1 MSGAGPGL
9 DTALRWVRIS
19 WLGFPALHDSR
30 ISSPLFVGV
39 ELSLW
44 SGPSECVRPRPGSR
58 GGGARVTAWLGG
70 GAVWGAS
77 AELFSPKSR
86 GHHLPLKAGGRSHG
100 L

>member
-30 ISSPLFVGV
+30 ISPPLFVGV

-44 SGPSECVRPRPGSR
+44 SGPSGCVRPRPGSR

-70 GAVWGAS
+70 VRFGEPLLSCSCPSPGATT
-77 AELFSPKSR
+77 FP
-86 GHHLPLKAGGRSHG
+86 
-100 L
+100 

>member
-30 ISSPLFVGV
+30 ISWPLFVGV
-39 ELSLW
+39 ELSRW
-44 SGPSECVRPRPGSR
+44 SGPSECVRPRPARR
-58 GGGARVTAWLGG
+58 GGVARVTAWLGG
-70 GAVWGAS
+70 GCGLGS
-77 AELFSPKSR
+77 FPELFSPKSR